1 MLTLNVVR
9 NFGAIVLARTYLT
22 GNSPTGQQDDT
33 AMGNYDDYV
42 DTGAPA
48 PYPSTPAQPQPQPS
62 SRDRTHRSER
72 DRERDRSDR
81 DRDEPS
87 RRSKHS
93 RR

>member
-9 NFGAIVLARTYLT
+9 NFGAIVLARIYLT
-22 GNSPTGQQDDT
+22 GNLPTGQQDDT
-33 AMGNYDDYV
+33 AMGDYDDYA
-42 DTGAPA
+42 DTGSPA
-48 PYPSTPAQPQPQPS
+48 PYSSTPAQPQTQPT
-62 SRDRTHRSER
+62 SRDRTHRS